1 MARYKTHDRKTR
13 FYLPKRVWLVVVA
26 ILAVA
31 LVGIIV
37 ARSLYH
43 KGLGPVSSSQETV
56 IFTVE
61 QGSNVK
67 EIAQDLEDKDL
78 IRSAWAMELYIHSK
92 QLSEKLLAG
101 TYALSPSEGTPSIVR
116 TMTKGE
122 VATRLVTI
130 LPGKRIDQVR
140 AGLIND
146 GFEPDAVDAALNPAR
161 YADLPVVATIKPG
174 NVNTLEG
181 LLWPESF
188 QRDGSTTPET
198 IVRQSL
204 MEMGKQLTTDV
215 QAGFARQGMTTYQ
228 GITLAS
234 IIIQEVGRS
243 ADQAQASQVFHS
255 RLKTN
260 MTLGSDPTAKY
271 GAILAGKAPSLT
283 YDSPYNTALHKGL
296 PPTPISTIS
305 ASSLAA
311 AANPANTD
319 WLFFVAGDD
328 GVTHFSRT
336 LAEHE
341 ALIDK
346 YCTKLCGR

>member
-13 FYLPKRVWLVVVA
+13 FYLPKRVWLVIGVIIVVA
-26 ILAVA
+26 LA
-31 LVGIIV
+31 GIV
-37 ARSLYH
+37 MARSLYH

-67 EIAQDLEDKDL
+67 QIAQKLEDKKL
-78 IRSAWAMELYIHSK
+78 IKSAWAMELYIHSK

-116 TMTKGE
+116 TLTKGE

-146 GFEPDAVDAALNPAR
+146 GFDPDAVDEALQPNK
-161 YADLPVVATIKPG
+161 YADLPVMAFKPAH
-174 NVNTLEG
+174 VNTLEG

-188 QRDGSTTPET
+188 QRDGSTTPEM
-198 IVRQSL
+198 IIRQSL
-204 MEMGKQLTTDV
+204 VAMGEQLTPEI
-215 QAGFARQGMTTYQ
+215 QAKFVRQGLSTYD
-228 GITLAS
+228 GIILAS
-234 IIIQEVGRS
+234 IIIQEVGRP
-243 ADQAQASQVFHS
+243 ADQAQAAQVFYS
-255 RLKTN
+255 RLKTG

-296 PPTPISTIS
+296 PPTPISTIN
-305 ASSLAA
+305 APSLTA
-311 AANPANTD
+311 AANPATTD
-319 WLFFVAGDD
+319 WLYFVAGDD

-336 LAEHE
+336 LQEHE
-341 ALIDK
+341 ALVEK